1 MESRF
6 MSELKHYNLFAL
18 RGDTETTDQDVCSTL
33 GLDPRLANTP
43 AINDAAIK
51 AMHRENYESYL
62 ERGIDSNSALSLAD
76 KLADDVRSQIKE
88 LSK

>member
-1 MESRF
+1 

-18 RGDTETTDQDVCSTL
+18 RGDTETTDQDVCSTF

>member
-1 MESRF
+1 

-62 ERGIDSNSALSLAD
+62 ERGIDSDSALSLAD